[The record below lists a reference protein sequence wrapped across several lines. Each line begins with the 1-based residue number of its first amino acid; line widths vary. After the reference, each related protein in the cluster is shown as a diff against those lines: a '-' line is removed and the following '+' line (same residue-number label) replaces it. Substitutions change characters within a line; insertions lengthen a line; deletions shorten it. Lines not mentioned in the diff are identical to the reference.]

1 MIGRRRTR
9 GCTFKQAHRNNAQ
22 RSASCL
28 PLAVFQGG
36 TFSLVVADLWTSL
49 MPSFRLL
56 LTADATF
63 CGPFF
68 LICLLLTWC
77 VDDGRAVASGQWYKN
92 TRASRYGL
100 PDPSLVFAF
109 PVDASVQS
117 TKMMGCEDHPPA
129 HVPSHVVPVSN
140 ALLQLGGGIW
150 TVCYVMLVVSAGRTK
165 SYGMPM
171 FALALNLAWEG
182 VYALLVPGAQTIE
195 KIGFATWLIIDCGLI
210 HGLLTSGRRYEW
222 AHAPL
227 VQRHLGKIFAIMC
240 LGCTLLHYG
249 FATWWIANGV
259 GMHRGK
265 LYNGKVGPDMTELAF
280 WSASVCQA
288 CLSVTSLCQ
297 LVIRGHS
304 GGVSWTVWAL
314 RASGTL
320 LGMVRA
326 LILRQRDSE

>member
-1 MIGRRRTR
+1 
-9 GCTFKQAHRNNAQ
+9 
-22 RSASCL
+22 
-28 PLAVFQGG
+28 
-36 TFSLVVADLWTSL
+36 
-49 MPSFRLL
+49 
-56 LTADATF
+56 
-63 CGPFF
+63 
-68 LICLLLTWC
+68 
-77 VDDGRAVASGQWYKN
+77 
-92 TRASRYGL
+92 
-100 PDPSLVFAF
+100 
-109 PVDASVQS
+109 
-117 TKMMGCEDHPPA
+117 MGCEDHPPA

-259 GMHRGK
+259 GVHRGK
-265 LYNGKVGPDMTELAF
+265 LYGGKVGPDMTELAF

-320 LGMVRA
+320 LGMHGYYGWRWFFWPEAHEYIATPMAVV
-326 LILRQRDSE
+326 ILGSAFLADWTYPFVFAYIRRTEHILPDGRRISGQKAPELSSASIEKH